1 MTFGNNGWSQINKHA
16 SKKLDEVVKKIEA
29 STMEEGIIS
38 FLDWGNKSDWKS
50 FLQDTLLPLAENSGC
65 LRALDIRSCK
75 EPEMLF
81 AGYIPRNKALSTLY
95 DFTIWICFFLNEEG
109 KKQVK
114 KDILRIFGRDNELID
129 SRNKKLELT
138 SPRLYIDNEKACIE
152 ASFLIGSSTWN
163 LIPPV
168 VHVIRPTEQECLR
181 LIELIR
187 MSILASI

>member
-75 EPEMLF
+75 EPAKCYSLVIFQEIKLCQHCMISQF
-81 AGYIPRNKALSTLY
+81 G
-95 DFTIWICFFLNEEG
+95 FVFF
-109 KKQVK
+109 
-114 KDILRIFGRDNELID
+114 
-129 SRNKKLELT
+129 
-138 SPRLYIDNEKACIE
+138 
-152 ASFLIGSSTWN
+152 
-163 LIPPV
+163 
-168 VHVIRPTEQECLR
+168 
-181 LIELIR
+181 
-187 MSILASI
+187 